1 MVTCPLECFT
11 ACPQQT
17 WLQAHESIVLG
28 LTATGAALFGLCLQC
43 ILYSRCTRINARC
56 GCLRA
61 ELDRDVVSEA
71 DLGVP

>member
-1 MVTCPLECFT
+1 MVTCPLECFD
-11 ACPQQT
+11 ACPTET
-17 WLQAHESIVLG
+17 WLQKHESVVIA
-28 LTATGAALFGLCLQC
+28 LTATVAAAFGLFLQC
-43 ILYSRCTRINARC
+43 ILYSRCTRISARC